1 MIINHIEKL
10 FITGDDSWMH
20 PVAKLL
26 VLASKMQEAD
36 VADEAAEELLKW
48 LNLCKYYQYKIIARL

>member
-1 MIINHIEKL
+1 
-10 FITGDDSWMH
+10 MH

-48 LNLCKYYQYKIIARL
+48 LNLCKYYQHEIIARL